1 MDHSIVKGINHPT
14 LHWKTSGRFWLKL
27 AILSVLT
34 VVIFFDALT
43 YTVDSWFKK
52 EEYSHGFL
60 IPFITVFL
68 IWQKKNEIATAKIS
82 KYWLGLLVVVAGLFL
97 FFLGELSTLFIIQQ
111 YAFLIVLFGM
121 VLAVAGAEIF
131 KLIWIPLLFLFFA
144 IPLPDFIYQ
153 GLSSKLQLLSS
164 QLGVGLIRMCNISVY
179 LEGNVIDL
187 GAYKLQVVE
196 ACSGLRYL
204 FPLMSL
210 AFICAFFFKAAFWKR
225 AIVFLSSI
233 PITVFMNSFR
243 VGIIGVLVEYW
254 GPSMAEGFLHDFE
267 GWAIFMTCTAI
278 LIGEMWLL
286 AQIGKDK
293 RPLREVFGITFPEPL
308 PAAGTSLRERKWPW
322 EFWAVGGMLAIAAGL
337 SLSLEKR
344 EELIPPRTAFAEFPM
359 KMDAWQGRRDI
370 MDPQY
375 VDVLKFD
382 DYILADFSK
391 EGMPPV
397 NFYSAY
403 YASQRK
409 GESVHSPRSCIPG
422 GGWQIKSLETV
433 SVPGVRVYGDV
444 LRLNRVLIQRG
455 DERQLVYYWFQ
466 QRGRNMT
473 NEYLVKWYLFR
484 DALMLNRSD
493 GALVRLT
500 TRTPA
505 GEDLAKTEGRL
516 VSFLASLMPRLDR
529 YIPN

>member
-1 MDHSIVKGINHPT
+1 MDHSIVKGIHPA
-14 LHWKTSGRFWLKL
+14 LLWRMSGRFWLSL
-27 AILSVLT
+27 AILGILT
-34 VVIFFDALT
+34 GTVFFDALA
-43 YTVDSWFKK
+43 YTVDSWFRK

-68 IWQKKNEIATAKIS
+68 IWQKKNEAATARIS
-82 KYWLGLLVVVAGLFL
+82 KYWPGLWVVFAGLCL

-111 YAFLIVLFGM
+111 YAFLIVVFGL
-121 VLAVAGAEIF
+121 VLAVAGIEIF
-131 KLIWIPLLFLFFA
+131 RLIRIPLFFLFFA

-164 QLGVGLIRMCNISVY
+164 RLGVCLIRMCNISVY

-210 AFICAFFFKAAFWKR
+210 AFICAFFFKAPFWKR

-233 PITVFMNSFR
+233 PVTVFMNSFR
-243 VGIIGVLVEYW
+243 VGVIGVLVEYW

-267 GWAIFMTCTAI
+267 GWAVFMTCSAI

-286 AQIGKDK
+286 ARIGKDP
-293 RPLREVFGITFPEPL
+293 RPLREVFGIAFPPPL
-308 PAAGTSLRERKWPW
+308 PAGMPLRERRLPRQ
-322 EFWAVGGMLAIAAGL
+322 FWAAGAMLAIAAGL

-344 EELIPPRTAFAEFPM
+344 GELIPPRAAFADFPLN
-359 KMDAWQGRRDI
+359 MDAWQGRREI
-370 MDPQY
+370 MDRQY

-391 EGMPPV
+391 DGMSPV

-422 GGWQIKSLETV
+422 GGWRIKSLETV
-433 SVPGVRVYGDV
+433 SVPGVRLYGSE
-444 LRLNRVLIQRG
+444 LRVNRVLIQRG

-500 TRTPA
+500 TRIPT
-505 GEDLAKTEGRL
+505 GEDPARAEGRL
-516 VSFLASLMPRLDR
+516 AGFLASLMPRLDR